1 MNMNQ
6 ISPFEYVSI
15 LISIILGLGI
25 TQILSSFSDL
35 LYHHKKIKFYLP
47 HSIWI
52 AFVLFLH
59 IQDWFITYELR
70 GKTSWKLPELL
81 FVLLYPITLFTAAKM
96 LLPTNDEEERLN
108 MKVFYYS
115 QFPIIFLLIGISI
128 LLSVLFNVFFLNGNI
143 LEQLPLLLF
152 LGLTMYFSIKKI
164 QNEIIHKIFA
174 FVIFVAVILS
184 VFLEQ
189 NVWIIK

>member
-1 MNMNQ
+1 MNQ

-35 LYHHKKIKFYLP
+35 LYHHKKVKFYLP
-47 HSIWI
+47 HSIWV

-96 LLPTNDEEERLN
+96 LLPTNDEEERFD

-115 QFPIIFLLIGISI
+115 QFSIIFSLIGLSI
-128 LLSVLFNVFFLNGNI
+128 FFSVLFNIFFLNAPF
-143 LEQLPLLLF
+143 LEQVPLLLF
-152 LGLTMYFSIKKI
+152 LGITIWLSYKKT
-164 QNEIIHKIFA
+164 QSEILHKVFA
-174 FVIFVAVILS
+174 LVIGVAVILS
-184 VFLEQ
+184 VLLEQ